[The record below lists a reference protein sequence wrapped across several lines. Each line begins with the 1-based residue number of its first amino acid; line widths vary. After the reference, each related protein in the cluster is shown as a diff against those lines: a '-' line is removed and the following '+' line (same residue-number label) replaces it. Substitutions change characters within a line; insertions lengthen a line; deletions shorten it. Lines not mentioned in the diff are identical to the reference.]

1 MKLRRTP
8 VLVTAGIATALAAAV
23 CITDVVVARSAQ
35 DRIARAAG
43 CRLDASGPVSAELTG
58 TFAGLRALTG
68 EVGSL
73 HLAAQGVH
81 RADTE
86 MSVEAD
92 LHDVTR
98 DGAVGGGRATATIP
112 YSSLQKRLADS
123 AQTGGEDSTTADLK
137 VGGDAKGLT
146 FTGTVGRL
154 GLPVT
159 VRAST
164 STTANSLTI
173 TPTTVTVLGRELPI
187 TSLSGLPGAADL
199 AERLAPRTVEVGD
212 LPAGVRLT
220 GSRPTT
226 AGLSLDASVAP
237 SSSSS
242 PSSSV
247 SSSASSS
254 AADTDGKSCATV

>member
-8 VLVTAGIATALAAAV
+8 VLVSVGIATALAAAV

-43 CRLDASGPVSAELTG
+43 CRLEANGPVSAELTG

-112 YSSLQKRLADS
+112 YSSLQERLADS
-123 AQTGGEDSTTADLK
+123 AQAGDEDPAAGMK

-146 FTGTVGRL
+146 LTGTVGRL

-159 VRAST
+159 VRSST

-173 TPTTVTVLGRELPI
+173 TPTTVTVLGREMSI
-187 TSLSGLPGAADL
+187 ASLSGLPGAGDL
-199 AERLAPRTVEVGD
+199 AERLAPRTVNVGD
-212 LPAGVRLT
+212 LPDGVRLT
-220 GSRPTT
+220 GSRPTS

-237 SSSSS
+237 SSSATGTGGKRC
-242 PSSSV
+242 SSV
-247 SSSASSS
+247 
-254 AADTDGKSCATV
+254 

>member
-8 VLVTAGIATALAAAV
+8 LLVTAGIATALAAALG
-23 CITDVVVARSAQ
+23 ITDVVVAGSAQ

-43 CRLDASGPVSAELTG
+43 CRLEASGPVSAELTG

-92 LHDVTR
+92 LYDVTR

-123 AQTGGEDSTTADLK
+123 ARSGEEDSADSAVADMK
-137 VGGDAKGLT
+137 VGGDANGLT
-146 FTGTVGRL
+146 LTGTVGRL

-173 TPTTVTVLGRELPI
+173 TPTTVTVLGREVPI
-187 TSLSGLPGAADL
+187 ASLSGLPGAADL
-199 AERLAPRTVEVGD
+199 AERLAPRTVDVGD
-212 LPAGVRLT
+212 LPDGVRLT
-220 GSRPTT
+220 GSRPTS
-226 AGLSLDASVAP
+226 AGLTLNASVAP
-237 SSSSS
+237 SASA
-242 PSSSV
+242 PEAAGKRCASV
-247 SSSASSS
+247 
-254 AADTDGKSCATV
+254 

>member
-1 MKLRRTP
+1 MKFRRTP
-8 VLVTAGIATALAAAV
+8 VLAAAGLATVLAAALGT
-23 CITDVVVARSAQ
+23 TDVVVARSAQ

-43 CRLDASGPVSAELTG
+43 CRLEAGGPVSAELTG
-58 TFAGLRALTG
+58 AFAGLRALTG

-73 HLAAQGVH
+73 HLAARGVR

-86 MSVEAD
+86 MDVEAD

-112 YSSLQKRLADS
+112 YTSLQKRLDDS
-123 AQTGGEDSTTADLK
+123 ARADGEDSAEGMK

-146 FTGTVGRL
+146 LTGTVGRL

-187 TSLSGLPGAADL
+187 ASLSGLPGTDGL
-199 AERLAPRTVEVGD
+199 AERLAPRTVDVGD
-212 LPAGVRLT
+212 LPDGVHLT
-220 GSRPTT
+220 GARPTG

-237 SSSSS
+237 SS
-242 PSSSV
+242 P
-247 SSSASSS
+247 
-254 AADTDGKSCATV
+254 AADADGKRCASV